1 MREQKIHL
9 AAGYSICLGR
19 GILAGEE
26 IGKACLKLA
35 GRWALVS
42 DSTVLPLYAQPLAD
56 RLRAAGLEIEI
67 ISFPTGDKHKTR
79 ATKAL
84 IEDRMLDA
92 GFGRDCAVLA
102 VGGGVVSD
110 IAGFVAS
117 TYARG
122 VPVIY
127 APTTLLAMVDASI
140 GGKTGVNTSHGKNLI
155 GTLCQPKAVFADLET
170 LATLGNQEFAGGLV
184 ESIKHALLE
193 SEAHFRFIAANLDKI
208 LSRRP
213 ETLEAVIA
221 RSLEVK
227 RDIVEKDETEG
238 GLRQLL
244 NLGHTF
250 AHAIERASDYK
261 ISHGAAVALGLLG
274 EGQIAVTIGLLDSG
288 RFEIIRKL
296 IDQLLPVLP
305 HDLSGLDRGVLEVAL
320 GLDKKARNG
329 RPRYVLL
336 EDIGRPHLPDGQP
349 AIEVGAAAQR
359 AGLDYLFSRFARS
372 C

>member
-1 MREQKIHL
+1 MREHKIRL
-9 AAGYSICLGR
+9 ATGYSIFLGR
-19 GILAGEE
+19 GLLAGEA

-42 DSTVLPLYAQPLAD
+42 DSTVLPLYAQPLGD

-67 ISFPTGDKHKTR
+67 INFPAGEKHKTR
-79 ATKAL
+79 ATKAV

-92 GFGRDCAVLA
+92 GFGRDCGVLA

-110 IAGFVAS
+110 IAGFIAS

-140 GGKTGVNTSHGKNLI
+140 GGKTGLNTSHGKNLI

-170 LATLGNQEFAGGLV
+170 LATLSDQEFALGLI
-184 ESIKHALLE
+184 ESIKHALLD
-193 SEAHFRFIAANLDKI
+193 SEAHFQLIASNLNDI

-213 ETLEAVIA
+213 ETLEALIA

-227 RDIVEKDETEG
+227 GDIVEKDEAERG
-238 GLRQLL
+238 PRQLL

-250 AHAIERASDYK
+250 AHAIERASGYE
-261 ISHGAAVALGLLG
+261 IPHGAAVALGLLG
-274 EGQIAVTIGLLDSG
+274 EGQIAVTLGLLDSS
-288 RFEIIRKL
+288 RFRIIRKL
-296 IDQLLPVLP
+296 IDRLLPVLP
-305 HDLSGLDRGVLEVAL
+305 HDLSGLDRGELEAAL

-349 AIEVGAAAQR
+349 AIEVGAVAQK
-359 AGLDYLFSRFARS
+359 AGLDYLFDRFARS